1 MLALV
6 GVPVPSLQI
15 GRLTRNLRAPLVM
28 AHRNFRVSDVG
39 SARFFSRIKILRR
52 DATGGISECG
62 R

>member
-28 AHRNFRVSDVG
+28 AHRNFRLVTWG
-39 SARFFSRIKILRR
+39 LQGFSAESNIK
-52 DATGGISECG
+52 A
-62 R
+62 